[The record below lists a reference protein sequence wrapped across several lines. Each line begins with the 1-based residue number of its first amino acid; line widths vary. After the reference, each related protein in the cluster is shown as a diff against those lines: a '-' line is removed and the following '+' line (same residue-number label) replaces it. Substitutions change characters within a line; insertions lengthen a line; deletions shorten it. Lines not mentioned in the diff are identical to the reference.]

1 MKITKVLL
9 YTLLV
14 VLFSSC
20 NEYLD
25 QVPSEKLNENILFN
39 SKDDVIKVLTQV
51 YSFYPSVLEYNGG
64 YVGLAADEADYIWS
78 DNQPAIKDLGQYSP
92 GKLIYNNWSGLY
104 NVIRTSQYF
113 LSRIN
118 ECKDAKLTEQERTW
132 WTGEA
137 EFLQAYY
144 YFMLLQQY
152 GPVPLIRKVHSG
164 SELDAAMSAGVPRA
178 SVNTLVNYIDSL
190 CNVAAQKL
198 DVNYSIPDRAGRA
211 NATAAAFL
219 RSRLR
224 LYAASP
230 LYNGLKNPTTQK
242 DYATELSMK
251 DDQGADLL
259 NTTYTAAKW
268 DSAKVY
274 AQKALDVAASGGYGI
289 YMGNPAAAPAIN
301 PGLDA
306 YKTLFTYTRGGAPSI
321 ECIFYKQNQNT
332 SSFIQCSLPISWA
345 GYSGVCPTMEHVN
358 EYFTANGLLPEDD
371 SQWINA
377 TGFYTYNSNNK
388 AIKIYNKFR
397 NRDPRFYSNILFPG
411 QYNYAMLEGGK
422 EVTNSKWA
430 NNSDDNKN
438 WFRPYYDGQDGFK
451 AKTGRDYTIN
461 GFLAIK
467 WTARNITGTA
477 KGDYAAPIFR
487 YTELLLN
494 FIEAS
499 FESDVAKGIDPL
511 NDDNMFIA
519 WDKIRDRVKMPHVK
533 EAYATANIT
542 LTVPKLRELIHR
554 ERRVELAFEGHRYFD
569 NRRWLDAER
578 EGGPKHGMDINQ
590 TEASGL
596 FWNENYVFDNRYW
609 DDKMYFMPIPQT
621 EIDKNKRLT
630 QNPLW

>member
-14 VLFSSC
+14 VVFSSC

-25 QVPSEKLNENILFN
+25 QVPSEKLNEDILFE
-39 SKDDVIKVLTQV
+39 SKDDVIKVLTQI
-51 YSFYPSVLEYNGG
+51 YSYYPSVLDYNGG

-92 GKLIYNNWSGLY
+92 GKLIYNKWQGLY

-113 LSRIN
+113 LARIN
-118 ECKDAKLTEQERTW
+118 ECKDQKLTEQERTW

-144 YFMLLQQY
+144 YFMLLEQY

-164 SELDAAMSAGVPRA
+164 SDLDASMAEGVPRA
-178 SVNTLVNYIDSL
+178 SVNTLVHYIDSL
-190 CNVAAQKL
+190 CNEASKKL

-211 NATAAAFL
+211 NATAATFL
-219 RSRLR
+219 RSRLW

-230 LYNGLKNPTTQK
+230 LYNGLKNPVTLK
-242 DYATELSMK
+242 SYATELSVK
-251 DDQGADLL
+251 DDQNVELL
-259 NTTYTAAKW
+259 NPTFVPEKW

-274 AQKALDVAASGGYGI
+274 AKKAMDIAATGGYGI
-289 YMGNPAAAPAIN
+289 YMGNPASAPAIN

-306 YKTLFTYTRGGAPSI
+306 YKTLFTYTRGGAPSM
-321 ECIFYKQNQNT
+321 ECIFYKQNQNS
-332 SSFIQCSLPISWA
+332 SSFIQCSLPISWS
-345 GYSGVCPTMEHVN
+345 GYSGVCPTLEHVN
-358 EYFTANGLLPEDD
+358 EYFTAKGILPEDD
-371 SQWINA
+371 SQWLNA
-377 TGFYTYNSNNK
+377 TGFYAYTSGGF

-411 QYNYAMLEGGK
+411 QYNYAMLEGGR

-430 NNSDDNKN
+430 NNSTDAKN

-477 KGDYAAPIFR
+477 KGDYAVPIFR

-494 FIEAS
+494 FMEAS
-499 FESDVAKGIDPL
+499 FEYDVAKGIDPL
-511 NDDNMFIA
+511 TDVELFNA
-519 WDKIRDRVKMPHVK
+519 WDKIRDRVKMPRVK
-533 EAYATANIT
+533 DAYAAAGIA

-596 FWNENYVFDNRYW
+596 FWNENYVFDTRYW
-609 DDKMYFMPIPQT
+609 DNKMYFMPIPQT